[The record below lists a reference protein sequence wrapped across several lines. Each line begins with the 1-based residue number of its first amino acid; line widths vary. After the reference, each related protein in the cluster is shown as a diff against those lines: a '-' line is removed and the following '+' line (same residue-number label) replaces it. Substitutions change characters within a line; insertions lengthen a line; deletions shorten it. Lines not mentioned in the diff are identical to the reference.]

1 MLLGSKP
8 QEGALAGEL
17 ELRSWRNPRR
27 SGMALMLT
35 VIVVLTGATLLLGFA
50 NKERCVGP
58 DFDARG
64 RSAPDYRPRINRDV
78 CYSDIQHL
86 WLGRDVDKHVFPYVH
101 GSITPEGKLTGGS
114 IEYPVLTGMLM
125 WAAASFAH
133 NDGQFLLCSALL
145 LAPFGLATGWM
156 LGKLARWRA
165 LIWAL
170 GPPLV
175 LYAFLNWDLAVVAC
189 AVAAVFVVNGW
200 RPERALVDRSV
211 IAAVLLGLGFA
222 FKLYPGAFVLPLA
235 LYVLTMSR
243 PGRLHWWGAAR
254 VVAAATATVILAN
267 LPFVLAGYDG
277 WRASFT
283 FQQLRKVDLVTN
295 SIWYWG
301 FQPDS
306 GSDRLEFQRWVN
318 WLSPTLVLLSFGLA
332 AAVGWARWRRTGTYP
347 WIAVSAAMLCGFL
360 LLHKVH
366 SPQYTL
372 WLLPFFVVLA
382 VPWRW
387 VIGYLVV
394 DAVMGIAI
402 FRWLYARD
410 TGGANDIS
418 AGLAAQSLAVGV
430 WGSAALLVVLFVV
443 FLSLPDPLAD
453 RERRTA
459 ASVGDLAAP
468 GDVSLDLVP
477 GEDGRRRW
485 QRRSRYQPDGDRGE
499 VALIGSLPEQV

>member
-1 MLLGSKP
+1 
-8 QEGALAGEL
+8 
-17 ELRSWRNPRR
+17 
-27 SGMALMLT
+27 
-35 VIVVLTGATLLLGFA
+35 
-50 NKERCVGP
+50 
-58 DFDARG
+58 
-64 RSAPDYRPRINRDV
+64 
-78 CYSDIQHL
+78 
-86 WLGRDVDKHVFPYVH
+86 
-101 GSITPEGKLTGGS
+101 
-114 IEYPVLTGMLM
+114 
-125 WAAASFAH
+125 
-133 NDGQFLLCSALL
+133 
-145 LAPFGLATGWM
+145 
-156 LGKLARWRA
+156 
-165 LIWAL
+165 
-170 GPPLV
+170 
-175 LYAFLNWDLAVVAC
+175 
-189 AVAAVFVVNGW
+189 
-200 RPERALVDRSV
+200 
-211 IAAVLLGLGFA
+211 
-222 FKLYPGAFVLPLA
+222 
-235 LYVLTMSR
+235 
-243 PGRLHWWGAAR
+243 
-254 VVAAATATVILAN
+254 
-267 LPFVLAGYDG
+267 
-277 WRASFT
+277 
-283 FQQLRKVDLVTN
+283 
-295 SIWYWG
+295 
-301 FQPDS
+301 
-306 GSDRLEFQRWVN
+306 
-318 WLSPTLVLLSFGLA
+318 
-332 AAVGWARWRRTGTYP
+332 
-347 WIAVSAAMLCGFL
+347 MLCGFL